1 MMIRTFP
8 SGILVEK
15 PTTGPCARLLEMGS
29 STRVR
34 PADGAVKRV
43 GSPPFTP
50 DAACLAMASD
60 FRDGGDLILAGTSF
74 PRMPDELFFINQQLC
89 AWRRT

>member
-1 MMIRTFP
+1 M
-8 SGILVEK
+8 EK

-29 STRVR
+29 SPTVR
-34 PADGAVKRV
+34 PAHGAVKCV

-50 DAACLAMASD
+50 DAACVAMASD
-60 FRDGGDLILAGTSF
+60 FRDGGALFLAVTSF
-74 PRMPDELFFINQQLC
+74 PRMLDELFFINQQLC